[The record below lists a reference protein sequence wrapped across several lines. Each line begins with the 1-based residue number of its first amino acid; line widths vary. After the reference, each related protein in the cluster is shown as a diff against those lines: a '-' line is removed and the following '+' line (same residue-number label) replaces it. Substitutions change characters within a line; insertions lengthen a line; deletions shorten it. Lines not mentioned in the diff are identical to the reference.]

1 MAALQWGD
9 FHPSLGGLIVSKSIE
24 SGTNRIKRLKT
35 ETRGC
40 RVKPCLLDDTTVRQ
54 LERLRELQ
62 GRPGSFELV
71 FTVPATGAVIGPMT
85 SNKVLRGALKRAELD
100 TSKTQYG
107 LRHTF
112 QTHALQILSRD
123 QVADIMGHMAYR
135 QDYDQRGGDLLQ
147 QHSHVKDLIGF

>member
-1 MAALQWGD
+1 MRVWKAYSWAVFFRVMAVGGLRPGEVAALQWGD
-9 FHPSLGGLIVSKSIE
+9 FHPSLGGLVVSKSLE
-24 SGTNRIKRLKT
+24 SGTGRIKGLKT

-62 GRPGSFELV
+62 VCPGPFVLV

-85 SNKVLRGALKRAELD
+85 SNKVLRGALKRAHLD
-100 TSKTQYG
+100 ASKTQYG

-123 QVADIMGHMAYR
+123 CNRARKM
-135 QDYDQRGGDLLQ
+135 
-147 QHSHVKDLIGF
+147 K